1 MLYYINAMY
10 YIKKFFLT
18 LLLNIKNFL
27 SSKKQQEERKRM
39 QENLKA
45 CKNLTDGASFEGK
58 KAELEKL
65 KSEVENYAKKIV
77 KANFGDIE
85 KTLDLLKKENIKVF
99 RFKSATDIL
108 SKIKEKQGFI
118 PPIKGFEAY
127 YLNFCLG
134 LICDKK
140 LVFKSETEP
149 MFIFNTTQMDT
160 YFLASQIYKYAAFK
174 MNMSG
179 FENSVRKNYKK
190 IYYSPKASEIEKL
203 TAGDIFAI
211 KDAISRDV
219 EAIDFGLS
227 FQDENLLK
235 QNFEMKK

>member
-1 MLYYINAMY
+1 MVMY

-18 LLLNIKNFL
+18 FLLNIKNFL
-27 SSKKQQEERKRM
+27 SSKKRKEEHKRM

-58 KAELEKL
+58 NVEFEKL
-65 KSEVENYAKKIV
+65 KSQVEDYAKKIV
-77 KANFGDIE
+77 KANIGDVE
-85 KTLDLLKKENIKVF
+85 KTLELLKKENVRVL

-108 SKIKEKQGFI
+108 AKIREKQGFI
-118 PPIKGFEAY
+118 PPLKGFEAY
-127 YLNFCLG
+127 YLNFCIG

-149 MFIFNTTQMDT
+149 MFVFNTNKMDI
-160 YFLASQIYKYAAFK
+160 YFLASHIYRYVAFK
-174 MNMSG
+174 LKMSG

-219 EAIDFGLS
+219 ESIDFGLS
-227 FQDENLLK
+227 FQSENILK
-235 QNFEMKK
+235 QNFEEKK